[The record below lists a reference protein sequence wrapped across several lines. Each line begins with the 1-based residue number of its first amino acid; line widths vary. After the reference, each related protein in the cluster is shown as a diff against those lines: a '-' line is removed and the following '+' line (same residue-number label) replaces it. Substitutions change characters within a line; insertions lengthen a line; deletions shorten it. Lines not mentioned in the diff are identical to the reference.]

1 MREKVA
7 HGAMYF
13 FSLLG
18 ALLEF
23 LNSNAAGLSVL
34 IGFAGFLM
42 TMYYRRK
49 ADRRA
54 EQALAA
60 GCMVELVDN
69 RKND

>member
-34 IGFAGFLM
+34 IGFAGFVM
-42 TMYYRRK
+42 TLYYKRK
-49 ADRRA
+49 ADQRA
-54 EQALAA
+54 EQAMAA
-60 GCMVELVDN
+60 GRLVELIDD
-69 RKND
+69 RKSD